1 MTKLS
6 NTAVNLY
13 NQCSYCY
20 FLHYKQNVRPIKTS
34 SALVFGSALDL
45 ALNKLLI
52 TKDLEKA
59 LQEFENCWYGY
70 YKDPNIVYFK
80 SDLDQELI
88 DFKGGVAIFDEDD
101 NWSSLLFKG
110 LMFIQAYHKE
120 VMPKIKKVFAVQ
132 EPISIKN
139 NDGDEIT
146 GFLDLI
152 VKWEDDKAY
161 LMDNKSSANPY
172 DVLSAKDG
180 QQLPLYHYA
189 VKHEYKLEGIGYIVL
204 IKKINKNR
212 IKKCT
217 ECGTVNNSSH
227 KKCPEIIEYFTGTD
241 GKIDKRTEKRCNGE
255 FKTTINPTVD
265 IQYVFNKVEESDEN
279 RVLELFDKTNNAI
292 SSEQFATEHNPVRG
306 KYGYC
311 PYKDYYEG
319 SPDFYIKE
327 KK

>member
-6 NTAVNLY
+6 NTSVNLY
-13 NQCSYCY
+13 NQCSLCY
-20 FLHYKQNVRPIKTS
+20 YLHYFQGIRPVKTS
-34 SALVFGSALDL
+34 SALVFGSALDS
-45 ALNKLLI
+45 ALNELLK
-52 TKDLEKA
+52 TKNLIEAKKVFYN
-59 LQEFENCWYGY
+59 EWFK
-70 YKDPNIVYFK
+70 YKNDSNIIYFK
-80 SDLDQELI
+80 SDLDQELL
-88 DFKGGVAIFDEDD
+88 DFNDSYDKESNSNWRTLMVKGM
-101 NWSSLLFKG
+101 
-110 LMFIQAYHKE
+110 MFIDAYHKE

-152 VKWEDDKAY
+152 VKWEDNKAY
-161 LMDNKSSANPY
+161 LMDNKSSASLY
-172 DVLSAKDG
+172 DENSAKDG

-292 SSEQFATEHNPVRG
+292 SSEQFATDHNPVRG
-306 KYGYC
+306 KYGFC